1 MSEVYKPKVEQQ
13 FLGILTYL
21 LLSSLANSE
30 SCDSLLFKD
39 PLERCDFED
48 YKLRTNWRLQH
59 RSVVPMFAETL
70 QTVYENSLDQS
81 LNVIRGTQEHTFT
94 QSVQEQQV
102 MGLVSLESSLSF
114 SDGPIK
120 NPNHLNLSQKY
131 RYRRRFL
138 QDKEKI
144 SRSHAHYET
153 KKKIDNIKKM
163 ADDAKEREKKVTI
176 YRKYRTGDFPDIQ
189 IKLSSMLTP
198 LRMLVLN
205 DVEVA
210 NILFSEI
217 FKGLLNK
224 VKDNQ
229 EFLRSVC
236 KTIETIFETSTHSSR
251 HLFGVLLDI
260 ILNTSSIRFEPSV
273 VTAASQQ
280 CGLPSVGAL
289 ILEEYLASF
298 DSAPSMSK
306 RKPGQIDGEKELWLK
321 LAELY
326 RELEEWDIMQTIFI
340 EKVDGGTKVKTAIQL
355 ESESKYREAQDVY
368 QQIIADSSD
377 DWNDFYWE
385 SYLRCFASLADWEK
399 LPQAINLA
407 LEDDNTWRGL
417 WDDKRC
423 QRKILPWY
431 IDAHVKKGLFSG
443 NFDAEFLANIND
455 GLTDPE
461 KIDYMK
467 MNHCEQLCLMWL
479 TKKDIPTAKLYLDNY
494 YQRFL
499 EDWQHMN
506 PMFQSLRY
514 MKLLNLSNI
523 AESGE
528 CMALYNDVSD
538 SVEENL
544 ERFISRLRRSTERLP
559 TMILN
564 ENRFLYESLYLQLL
578 SDKIQTSNELNST
591 QWSGSLQEL
600 KLKMRFDL
608 ILSAISFD
616 MYFFARKYFRDYGDK
631 LLTNPETVMVFAD
644 MLYLK
649 AKLHTGDEKITNFL
663 EAKRSYEK
671 CPANDSITKL
681 SVASKL
687 FEVCS
692 SISNAL
698 SSESQLFDRHLE
710 MLNTKFSASFA
721 KPDDVSFYG
730 FQRLKSVVETV
741 GTMDVMRT
749 DDTDVD
755 KHEGC
760 IAKAYMTLAYYI
772 REDPT
777 CEKDLIKFVL
787 KAMKLNSVEARQFF
801 PCILMIDKLG
811 TDYRDVF
818 VDMAKEI
825 PTWMFL
831 GWIPQILASMDSS
844 KIFALSDIIIRIA
857 ETYPQAIVYPY
868 RLSRERIT
876 SESGGLETEKRT
888 YVKSRLDELL
898 LKNETVNSFLKA
910 LSYVCLP
917 MMVLRYYV
925 GKIKKATSIEQ
936 VKSVQNVVMDE
947 VYNREFTSR
956 SSNLQGD
963 VYGKIR
969 QYRTYFEKLT
979 DDSLPNIKTT
989 FRKLDQTLEAAIRK
1003 DDRHHPVRLK
1013 DYSPWLAEFSADK
1026 LNAELE
1032 IPGQYDGQSKP
1043 LPQYHVKIAGFSP
1056 EVTVM
1061 SSNKKPIKIT
1071 ILGMDT
1077 KEYPFLI
1084 KFGEDIRQ
1092 DQRIEQLFGLMNH
1105 IFSVDMVCSNRRF
1118 GIMTYQVIPLTSA
1131 LGMIQWKSNTESLD
1145 AFLGRSANKTYQQDL
1160 IISRNDYH
1168 QWVTRPRLNQADA
1181 YGLAAQEYHADKVIP
1196 KFREFANRFPKHIL
1210 RQALRDL
1217 SINTENFIALKN
1229 NFLKSYAAICVCHWI
1244 LGIGDRHLCNS
1255 KICLNSGKVLGI
1267 DFGHAF
1273 GTGTQILPIPE
1284 LVPVRL
1290 TPHITA
1296 LMEPF
1301 GERGQFKSYMV
1312 HCLRA
1317 LRENSRILL
1326 ATMNVFIQEPSV
1338 DWLEHSR
1345 LLDEENDRPEAT
1357 WYPKI
1362 KIEQARRKLQGEAS
1376 TRIMVEELEANN
1388 TLKYKEAYINLVKNV
1403 RTVRRFEE
1411 LNNLSVEEQIDCL
1424 LDHSTDENLLG
1435 RMYAGWTPWL

>member
-1 MSEVYKPKVEQQ
+1 M
-13 FLGILTYL
+13 
-21 LLSSLANSE
+21 
-30 SCDSLLFKD
+30 
-39 PLERCDFED
+39 
-48 YKLRTNWRLQH
+48 
-59 RSVVPMFAETL
+59 
-70 QTVYENSLDQS
+70 
-81 LNVIRGTQEHTFT
+81 
-94 QSVQEQQV
+94 
-102 MGLVSLESSLSF
+102 
-114 SDGPIK
+114 
-120 NPNHLNLSQKY
+120 
-131 RYRRRFL
+131 
-138 QDKEKI
+138 
-144 SRSHAHYET
+144 
-153 KKKIDNIKKM
+153 KKM
-163 ADDAKEREKKVTI
+163 VDDAKEREKKVTI
-176 YRKYRTGDFPDIQ
+176 YRKYKTGDFPDIQ

-198 LRMLVLN
+198 LQMLVLN

-217 FKGLLNK
+217 FKGLLSK
-224 VKDNQ
+224 IKDNQ
-229 EFLRSVC
+229 EFLRSVS
-236 KTIETIFETSTHSSR
+236 KAIENIFETSTQSSR

-260 ILNTSSIRFEPSV
+260 IKLNTSSIRFEPSV
-273 VTAASQQ
+273 VTSASQQ

-289 ILEEYLASF
+289 ILEEYLASV

-340 EKVDGGTKVKTAIQL
+340 EKVDGGTQIKTAIQL

-368 QQIIADSSD
+368 QQIIADSSG

-385 SYLRCFASLADWEK
+385 SYLRCFANLGDWEK
-399 LPQAINLA
+399 LPEAINLA

-423 QRKILPWY
+423 QRKLLPWY

-443 NFDAEFLANIND
+443 NFDGEFLANIND

-467 MNHCEQLCLMWL
+467 INHCEQLCVMWL
-479 TKKDIPTAKLYLDNY
+479 TKKDIPTAKIYLENY

-514 MKLLNLSNI
+514 MKLLNLRNI

-528 CMALYNDVSD
+528 FMTLYNDVSD
-538 SVEENL
+538 SMEEKL

-578 SDKIQTSNELNST
+578 SDKVQTSNELNTT
-591 QWSGSLQEL
+591 QWSGTLQDL

-608 ILSAISFD
+608 ILSAISFN
-616 MYFFARKYFRDYGDK
+616 MYFFARKYFRDYGNK
-631 LLTNPETVMVFAD
+631 LLTNPKTVMVFGD

-671 CPANDSITKL
+671 CPAKDIITKL
-681 SVASKL
+681 SMASKL

-710 MLNTKFSASFA
+710 ILNTKFNASFS
-721 KPDDVSFYG
+721 KPEDVSLYG

-741 GTMDVMRT
+741 STMDVMRT
-749 DDTDVD
+749 DEADVD
-755 KHEGC
+755 KHENC
-760 IAKAYMTLAYYI
+760 VAKAYMTLAYYI
-772 REDPT
+772 REDAT
-777 CEKDLIKFVL
+777 CEQDLIRFVL

-818 VDMAKEI
+818 VQLANEI

-868 RLSRERIT
+868 RLSREKIT
-876 SESGGLETEKRT
+876 SESGGLETDKRT
-888 YVKSRLDELL
+888 YVKARLDELL
-898 LKNETVNSFLKA
+898 LKDEAVNSFLRA

-917 MMVLRYYV
+917 NMVLRYYI
-925 GKIKKATSIEQ
+925 GKIKKAKSIED
-936 VKSVQNVVMDE
+936 VKSVQHIVMDE
-947 VYNREFTSR
+947 VYNEESASKLSDF
-956 SSNLQGD
+956 QGD

-989 FRKLDQTLEAAIRK
+989 FRKLDQTLEATIRK
-1003 DDRHHPVRLK
+1003 EDRHHPVRLK
-1013 DYSPWLAEFSADK
+1013 DYSPWLTEFSANK
-1026 LNAELE
+1026 LNVELE

-1043 LPQYHVKIAGFSP
+1043 LPQYHVKISGFSP

-1105 IFSVDMVCSNRRF
+1105 IFSVDMICSNRRF
-1118 GIMTYQVIPLTSA
+1118 EIMTYQVIPLTSA

-1160 IISRNDYH
+1160 SKSRNDYH
-1168 QWVTRPRLNQADA
+1168 LWISRPRLNQGDA

-1196 KFREFANRFPKHIL
+1196 KFRELANRFPKHIL
-1210 RQALRDL
+1210 RQVLWDL

-1229 NFLKSYAAICVCHWI
+1229 NFLKTYATMCVCHWI

-1301 GERGQFKSYMV
+1301 GERGQFKVYMV
-1312 HCLRA
+1312 HCMRA
-1317 LRENSRILL
+1317 LRDNYRILL

-1345 LLDEENDRPEAT
+1345 LLDEENDTTEAT
-1357 WYPKI
+1357 WYPQI
-1362 KIEQARRKLQGEAS
+1362 KIEQARRKLQGEGS

-1388 TLKYKEAYINLVKNV
+1388 TLKYKDAYVNLVKNI
-1403 RTVRRFEE
+1403 RTVGRFEE
-1411 LNNLSVEEQIDCL
+1411 MNNLSVEEQIDCL
-1424 LDHSTDENLLG
+1424 IDHSTDENLLG
-1435 RMYAGWTPWL
+1435 RMYAGWTPWM